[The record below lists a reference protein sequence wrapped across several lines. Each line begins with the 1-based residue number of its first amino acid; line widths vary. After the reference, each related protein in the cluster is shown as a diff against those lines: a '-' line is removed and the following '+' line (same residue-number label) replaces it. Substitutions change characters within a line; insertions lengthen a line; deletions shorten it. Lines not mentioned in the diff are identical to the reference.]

1 MSRFRFVTGSYTGE
15 DLFPGSKGEGIQL
28 WELDSVAGSLARL
41 STFSGISNPSWVTV
55 DHSGQYLAAASEHGG
70 GASTVVL
77 LRVTAGGSLDLLD
90 AVPSGDAT
98 CHVAFSPDGR
108 YLASAAYGSGSVQ
121 LVRIEAARF
130 AGHAQRYAY
139 EGNGPRADRQEAPHA
154 HQVVFSPDGRLLYV
168 TDLGTDRI
176 WCHAIGEGSLGEP
189 VFALALPA
197 GEGPRHMTVD
207 RDRSLAFV
215 IAELTGRVHVLSVD
229 RESGVLACLDSIS
242 SLPQEWGNA
251 PSSAAIRR
259 HPDRPYVYV
268 SNRTGGLL
276 SGFRLDEEKRRL
288 NLIGIWK
295 LSDPSPRD
303 FNISPDGRW
312 LLVAGQHTHRLYG
325 HPVDTATGSVG
336 PVRFEAE
343 CRSAVCIDWLST

>member
-1 MSRFRFVTGSYTGE
+1 MSRFRFFTGSYTGE
-15 DLFPGSKGEGIQL
+15 DLFPGSKGKGIQL
-28 WELDSVAGSLARL
+28 WELDSDAGSLAPL

-55 DHSGQYLAAASEHGG
+55 APSGQYLAAASEHGG
-70 GASTVVL
+70 GASTVAL
-77 LRVTAGGSLDLLD
+77 LRVNAGGSLDFLD

-121 LVRIEAARF
+121 LMRIEAARF
-130 AGHAQRYAY
+130 AGDAQRFFY
-139 EGNGPRADRQEAPHA
+139 EGEGPRADRQEAPHA

-176 WCHAIGEGSLGEP
+176 WCHVIGEGNLGAAVFSL
-189 VFALALPA
+189 VLPA

-207 RDRSLAFV
+207 WDRSLAFV
-215 IAELTGRVHVLSVD
+215 IAELTGRIHVLSVD
-229 RESGVLACLDSIS
+229 RKSGVLTSLHSLS
-242 SLPQEWGNA
+242 SLPQEWEHA
-251 PSSAAIRR
+251 PSAAAIRR
-259 HPDRPYVYV
+259 HPARPCVYV

-276 SGFRLDEEKRRL
+276 SGFKLDEERRRL
-288 NLIGIWK
+288 DLIGNWE
-295 LSDPSPRD
+295 LGDPSPRD

-325 HPVDTATGSVG
+325 HPIDAATGGIG
-336 PVRFEAE
+336 PVQFETE
-343 CRSAVCIDWLST
+343 CRSPVCIDWLTT